1 MCGDHQE
8 KQGESSTT
16 STIAVGKRWDWVEE
30 DTPPDWRNIELP
42 PDHILKHCLS
52 LPFFVEKYS

>member
-8 KQGESSTT
+8 KQRESSKA
-16 STIAVGKRWDWVEE
+16 STIGKRWNWVEE